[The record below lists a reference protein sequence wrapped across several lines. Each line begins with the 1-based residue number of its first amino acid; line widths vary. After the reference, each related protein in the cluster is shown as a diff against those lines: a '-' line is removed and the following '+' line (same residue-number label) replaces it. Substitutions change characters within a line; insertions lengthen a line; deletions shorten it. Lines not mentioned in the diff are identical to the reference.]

1 MLSRMATARGLSRL
15 GRRTMAIYV
24 SEAVLWRLP
33 PSAAT
38 AAVPAATAAVP
49 AAASTSSSK
58 WFTRRNIGILVAGV
72 VLGGVGVSNA
82 SKQGASPSG
91 LNINLKVGRPTM
103 GKQPGMK
110 DIASRKKVAVLHMS
124 GVFQAATQKQ
134 PWVSST
140 SSINGE
146 QVEKELHAVYTWY
159 KKMKEEQ
166 ALKKTTK
173 KTKDDDND
181 RPLAA
186 IVIRINS
193 PGGSPLEAS
202 KIYTTIKH
210 YKNKHPEV
218 PIIVHVEGLCASAGY
233 YASVAADEIVVDPNS
248 IVGSIGVISGSRFF
262 VSKLLEKVGIEAKMV
277 TSGAHKSRFNMFE
290 DPDERD
296 FIFYKSLM
304 GDTHQQFIDVV
315 KKERKDRLKPKVA
328 AQALAKMNGT
338 KEEDE
343 DGLFDGCFY
352 LGTKAVD
359 VGLADTLSSLPLSL
373 FLAERYGEDFMILTV
388 EGRKSGLGTLLSK
401 FQTEGGVMDVLAR
414 VGGGGGGSVVDDV
427 YRLGTDV
434 ALWSKYGMFPPR

>member
-1 MLSRMATARGLSRL
+1 
-15 GRRTMAIYV
+15 MAIYV

-33 PSAAT
+33 PS
-38 AAVPAATAAVP
+38 AATAAVP

-173 KTKDDDND
+173 KTKDDDDND

-218 PIIVHVEGLCASAGY
+218 PIVVHV
-233 YASVAADEIVVDPNS
+233 
-248 IVGSIGVISGSRFF
+248 
-262 VSKLLEKVGIEAKMV
+262 
-277 TSGAHKSRFNMFE
+277 
-290 DPDERD
+290 
-296 FIFYKSLM
+296 
-304 GDTHQQFIDVV
+304 
-315 KKERKDRLKPKVA
+315 
-328 AQALAKMNGT
+328 
-338 KEEDE
+338 
-343 DGLFDGCFY
+343 
-352 LGTKAVD
+352 
-359 VGLADTLSSLPLSL
+359 
-373 FLAERYGEDFMILTV
+373 
-388 EGRKSGLGTLLSK
+388 
-401 FQTEGGVMDVLAR
+401 
-414 VGGGGGGSVVDDV
+414 
-427 YRLGTDV
+427 
-434 ALWSKYGMFPPR
+434 

>member
-1 MLSRMATARGLSRL
+1 
-15 GRRTMAIYV
+15 
-24 SEAVLWRLP
+24 
-33 PSAAT
+33 
-38 AAVPAATAAVP
+38 
-49 AAASTSSSK
+49 
-58 WFTRRNIGILVAGV
+58 
-72 VLGGVGVSNA
+72 
-82 SKQGASPSG
+82 
-91 LNINLKVGRPTM
+91 
-103 GKQPGMK
+103 
-110 DIASRKKVAVLHMS
+110 
-124 GVFQAATQKQ
+124 
-134 PWVSST
+134 
-140 SSINGE
+140 
-146 QVEKELHAVYTWY
+146 
-159 KKMKEEQ
+159 
-166 ALKKTTK
+166 
-173 KTKDDDND
+173 
-181 RPLAA
+181 
-186 IVIRINS
+186 
-193 PGGSPLEAS
+193 EAS

-218 PIIVHVEGLCASAGY
+218 PIVVHVEGLCASAGY

-315 KKERKDRLKPKVA
+315 RKEREDRLKPKVA

>member
-1 MLSRMATARGLSRL
+1 
-15 GRRTMAIYV
+15 MAIYA
-24 SEAVLWRLP
+24 SEAVLWRP
-33 PSAAT
+33 PPP
-38 AAVPAATAAVP
+38 VPAATAVVP
-49 AAASTSSSK
+49 AAASTSSSSN
-58 WFTRRNIGILVAGV
+58 WFSRRTAVTFVAGV
-72 VLGGVGVSNA
+72 VLGGVLSFRLQT
-82 SKQGASPSG
+82 QGAPPPG
-91 LNINLKVGRPTM
+91 ARIKLQVGRPPM
-103 GKQPGMK
+103 ASGRPPPKINPK
-110 DIASRKKVAVLHMS
+110 DIDSRKKVAVLHMR

-134 PWVSST
+134 PWDAGKP
-140 SSINGE
+140 SINGE

-159 KKMKEEQ
+159 QKMKEEQ

-173 KTKDDDND
+173 KRRDGSKRTEENDQETKDDDDND
-181 RPLAA
+181 CPLAA
-186 IVIRINS
+186 IVIRMNS

-218 PIIVHVEGLCASAGY
+218 PIVVHVEGLCASAGY

-434 ALWSKYGMFPPR
+434 ALWSKYGMLPPR

>member
-1 MLSRMATARGLSRL
+1 
-15 GRRTMAIYV
+15 MAIYV

-38 AAVPAATAAVP
+38 AAVPAA
-49 AAASTSSSK
+49 ASTSSSSK

-110 DIASRKKVAVLHMS
+110 AIASRKKVAVLHMS

-186 IVIRINS
+186 IVICMNS

-218 PIIVHVEGLCASAGY
+218 PIVVHVEGLCASAGY

-277 TSGAHKSRFNMFE
+277 TSGANKSRFNMFE

-315 KKERKDRLKPKVA
+315 RKERKDRLKPKVA

>member
-38 AAVPAATAAVP
+38 AAVPAA
-49 AAASTSSSK
+49 ASTSSSSK

-110 DIASRKKVAVLHMS
+110 AIASRKKVAVLHMS

-134 PWVSST
+134 PWVAST
-140 SSINGE
+140 SSINAE

-166 ALKKTTK
+166 ALKKTTN
-173 KTKDDDND
+173 DDND

-186 IVIRINS
+186 IVIRMNS

-218 PIIVHVEGLCASAGY
+218 PIVVHVEGLCASAGY

-315 KKERKDRLKPKVA
+315 RKEREDRLKPKVA

>member
-1 MLSRMATARGLSRL
+1 
-15 GRRTMAIYV
+15 MAIYV

-38 AAVPAATAAVP
+38 AAVPAA
-49 AAASTSSSK
+49 ASTSSSSK

-186 IVIRINS
+186 IVIRMNS

-434 ALWSKYGMFPPR
+434 TLWSKYGMFPPR

>member
-1 MLSRMATARGLSRL
+1 
-15 GRRTMAIYV
+15 MAIYV

-38 AAVPAATAAVP
+38 AAVPAA
-49 AAASTSSSK
+49 ASTSSSSK

-110 DIASRKKVAVLHMS
+110 AIASRKKVAVLHMS

-134 PWVSST
+134 PWVAST
-140 SSINGE
+140 SSINAE

-166 ALKKTTK
+166 ALKKTTN
-173 KTKDDDND
+173 DDND

-186 IVIRINS
+186 IVIRMNS

-218 PIIVHVEGLCASAGY
+218 PIVVHVEGLCASAGY

-315 KKERKDRLKPKVA
+315 RKEREDRLKPKVA

>member
-1 MLSRMATARGLSRL
+1 
-15 GRRTMAIYV
+15 MAIYV

-38 AAVPAATAAVP
+38 AAVPAA
-49 AAASTSSSK
+49 ASTSSSSK

-110 DIASRKKVAVLHMS
+110 DIASRKKVAVLHMN

-134 PWVSST
+134 PWVAST

-173 KTKDDDND
+173 KTKDDDDND

-401 FQTEGGVMDVLAR
+401 FQTEGGVMDVLR
-414 VGGGGGGSVVDDV
+414 VLGGGGSVVDDV

-434 ALWSKYGMFPPR
+434 TLWSKYGMFPPR

>member
-38 AAVPAATAAVP
+38 AAVPAA
-49 AAASTSSSK
+49 ASTSSSSK

-82 SKQGASPSG
+82 SKQGTSPSG

-110 DIASRKKVAVLHMS
+110 AIASRKKVAVLHMS

-134 PWVSST
+134 PWVAST
-140 SSINGE
+140 SSINAE

-166 ALKKTTK
+166 ALKKTTN
-173 KTKDDDND
+173 DDND

-186 IVIRINS
+186 IVIRMNS

-218 PIIVHVEGLCASAGY
+218 PIVVHVEGLCASAGY

-315 KKERKDRLKPKVA
+315 RKEREDRLKPKVA